1 MGEARN
7 VQQRTAVI
15 YARYSSERQNEQS
28 IDGQI
33 RIINQFAEKEG
44 YTIIDTYIDRALTGR
59 NDDRPS
65 FQKMIADSSNK
76 AFQYVI
82 VYKLDRFSR
91 NRYDSAVYKKKLK
104 DNGVRVISATENIT
118 DTPEGVIMESILEG
132 YSEYYSKELAQKIIR
147 GNYESRSKG
156 QYTGGAVIYG
166 YRIDQNKKY
175 VVNKEEAEIVRK
187 IFSDVANHKKIVD
200 IVSDLKGKGIPYKDG
215 EEWSL
220 NGVARMLRNE
230 KYKGIAKFGELVY
243 DNIVPA
249 IVTEEDFDEVRKE
262 LEKHKHKTKA
272 NLVDYKFLL
281 SDKVYCGDCGKLLN
295 GHTGTSRTGKT
306 YHYYKCRGTT
316 KHECHQKPIRKEE
329 LEDMVVD
336 AIFDF
341 VLSPEIITPAAK
353 RMVGYFNAIGTD
365 ENQIKILE
373 DALKEVERKL
383 KNSLNAVAN
392 GVSNKS
398 VVDMITNLEEDKE
411 KLNIE
416 LLKLKSKKRI
426 KLTFD
431 NCYQF
436 LLSLAFYD
444 TKKEKNRERL
454 INALVKKVYVIG
466 NRIKIVF
473 YPTAD
478 MGSRNYNDGTGG
490 ASGPG
495 SLDGESGETSMAI
508 TKEIGGSLGSAS
520 RPPNRIHALI
530 FIFSVFFVREF
541 MRLNM
546 VRFAGVEL
554 VTKIQH

>member
-1 MGEARN
+1 MDEARN

-175 VVNKEEAEIVRK
+175 VVNKEEAEVVRK

-262 LEKHKHKTKA
+262 LEKHKHMTKA
-272 NLVDYKFLL
+272 KLVDYKFLL

-383 KNSLNAVAN
+383 RNSLNAVAN

-495 SLDGESGETSMAI
+495 SLDGESGKTSMAI

-530 FIFSVFFVREF
+530 FIFSVF
-541 MRLNM
+541 L
-546 VRFAGVEL
+546 FANS
-554 VTKIQH
+554 

>member
-220 NGVARMLRNE
+220 NGVARILRNE

-520 RPPNRIHALI
+520 APPN
-530 FIFSVFFVREF
+530 
-541 MRLNM
+541 
-546 VRFAGVEL
+546 
-554 VTKIQH
+554 

>member
-1 MGEARN
+1 M
-7 VQQRTAVI
+7 
-15 YARYSSERQNEQS
+15 
-28 IDGQI
+28 
-33 RIINQFAEKEG
+33 
-44 YTIIDTYIDRALTGR
+44 
-59 NDDRPS
+59 
-65 FQKMIADSSNK
+65 
-76 AFQYVI
+76 
-82 VYKLDRFSR
+82 DRFSR

-166 YRIDQNKKY
+166 YRIDQNRKC
-175 VVNKEEAEIVRK
+175 VVNEAEAEVVRK
-187 IFSDVANHKKIVD
+187 IFSDVANHRKIVD
-200 IVSDLKGKGIPYKDG
+200 IVSDLKEKGIPYKDG

-220 NGVARMLRNE
+220 NKVARMLRNE

-249 IVTEEDFDEVRKE
+249 IVTEEDFDEVRRE

-272 NLVDYKFLL
+272 SLVDYKFLL

-306 YHYYKCRGTT
+306 YHYYKCRGAV

-365 ENQIKILE
+365 ENQIKIFE
-373 DALKEVERKL
+373 DSLKEVERKL

-398 VVDMITNLEEDKE
+398 VVDMITSLEEDKE
-411 KLNIE
+411 KLSIE

-490 ASGPG
+490 TSGPG
-495 SLDGESGETSMAI
+495 NLDGESGETSTTI
-508 TKEIGGSLGSAS
+508 TKEIGGSLGSSS
-520 RPPNRIHALI
+520 RPPRK
-530 FIFSVFFVREF
+530 E
-541 MRLNM
+541 
-546 VRFAGVEL
+546 
-554 VTKIQH
+554 

>member
-1 MGEARN
+1 MDEARN

-520 RPPNRIHALI
+520 RPPNCKKTN
-530 FIFSVFFVREF
+530 SVHIIGIYYATCHFVIRAK
-541 MRLNM
+541 LDI
-546 VRFAGVEL
+546 VRNR
-554 VTKIQH
+554 KKK

>member
-1 MGEARN
+1 MDEARN
-7 VQQRTAVI
+7 VQQKTAVI

-200 IVSDLKGKGIPYKDG
+200 IVSDLKEKGIPYKDG

-520 RPPNRIHALI
+520 APPNYLI
-530 FIFSVFFVREF
+530 RSFAE
-541 MRLNM
+541 
-546 VRFAGVEL
+546 RFL
-554 VTKIQH
+554 FRYI